1 MPDSSPQGQGAGRD
15 PAARP
20 SAGAETP
27 AALGA
32 TPEMPGA
39 APADAG
45 PVRRNV
51 EVPEGLW
58 IRCVQCGAMIY
69 RRILEEGLH
78 VCPECD
84 HHYRVDA
91 RTRIGQLNDPG
102 TFEEFLPRLE
112 STDPLEFRDRMT
124 YRERLEKTKQQ
135 TNETEAIIVGKGF
148 IKGRPL
154 IMGVMNPDFIMG
166 SMGAVVGEKV
176 AAAAERAVAEN
187 LPLLMVTCS
196 GGARMMEGMV
206 SLVQMAKTAAA
217 IAKLDSAGGLY
228 IVLMTDP
235 TTAGV
240 AASFAFLGDVTL
252 AEPGALIGFAGPRV
266 IANTIKATLPEGFQR
281 AEFMLEHG
289 FIDRIVHRRD
299 LRSEIARIIDYCNK

>member
-1 MPDSSPQGQGAGRD
+1 MADEVAPQRKYVD
-15 PAARP
+15 
-20 SAGAETP
+20 
-27 AALGA
+27 
-32 TPEMPGA
+32 
-39 APADAG
+39 
-45 PVRRNV
+45 
-51 EVPEGLW
+51 VPEGLW
-58 IRCVQCGAMIY
+58 IRCTQCSAMVY
-69 RRILEEGLH
+69 RRILEENLH

-84 HHYRVDA
+84 YHYRVSA

-102 TFEEFLPRLE
+102 TFEEFLADIE
-112 STDPLEFRDRMT
+112 SSDPLEFTDRVS
-124 YRERLEKTKQQ
+124 YKERLAKVKEQ
-135 TNETEAIIVGKGF
+135 TGETEAIVVGKGF
-148 IKGRPL
+148 IKGRPVIL
-154 IMGVMNPDFIMG
+154 GVMNPDFIMG

-176 AAAAERAVAEN
+176 AAAAERAANES
-187 LPLLMVTCS
+187 LPLVMVTCS

-206 SLVQMAKTAAA
+206 SLVQMAKTSAA
-217 IAKLDSAGGLY
+217 IAKLDDSGGLY
-228 IVLMTDP
+228 IVVMTDP

-289 FIDRIVHRRD
+289 FVDRIVHRRD

>member
-1 MPDSSPQGQGAGRD
+1 MPDKPD
-15 PAARP
+15 AA
-20 SAGAETP
+20 SQ
-27 AALGA
+27 
-32 TPEMPGA
+32 
-39 APADAG
+39 
-45 PVRRNV
+45 VRRNV
-51 EVPEGLW
+51 DVPEGLW
-58 IRCVQCGAMIY
+58 IRCVQCGAMVY
-69 RRILEEGLH
+69 RRILEEQLH

-84 HHYRVDA
+84 YHYRIDA
-91 RTRIGQLNDPG
+91 QSRIAQLNDPG
-102 TFEEFLPRLE
+102 TFEEFLRGLE
-112 STDPLEFRDRMT
+112 SSDPLEFSDRMS
-124 YRERLEKTKQQ
+124 YRERLAQAKEQ
-135 TNETEAIIVGKGF
+135 TGDSEAIVVGKGF

-154 IMGVMNPDFIMG
+154 IMGIMNPNFIMG

-176 AAAAERAVAEN
+176 AAAAERARNES

-206 SLVQMAKTAAA
+206 SLAQMAKTSAA
-217 IAKLDSAGGLY
+217 IAELDASGGLY
-228 IVLMTDP
+228 IVVMTDP

-289 FIDRIVHRRD
+289 VIDRIVHRRD